1 MIVERPDPAQV
12 VLQVYAQNL
21 DGSPKTS
28 LASANVRVYRVNAAG
43 TEVEELASTAL
54 TQVGSTNAWRY
65 RWEPAS
71 LAVNQ
76 YHAEFTLLDNDG
88 LSFVDTEDL
97 VVQDF
102 ALQVDVAL
110 IREVETGRWKIDQVT
125 DQMTF
130 YDNTDTPILTFD
142 LKDIDGLPNHI
153 NIFERKPV

>member
-12 VLQVYAQNL
+12 VLQAYAQNL

-28 LASANVRVYRVNAAG
+28 LASASVRVYRVNAAG
-43 TEVEELASTAL
+43 AEVEELASTAL
-54 TQVGSTNAWRY
+54 IQVGSTNAWRY
-65 RWEPAS
+65 LWEPAS
-71 LAVNQ
+71 LAVSQ
-76 YHAEFTLLDNDG
+76 YHAEFLLVDNDG
-88 LSFVDTEDL
+88 LSFVDTEDM